1 MVSIIIPVYN
11 TAKYLRECINSV
23 LNQTYSDIEVLL
35 VDDGSTD
42 GSSEICDEYAKQ
54 DGRVK
59 CFHLENGGVSRA
71 RNVGLKAAEGEYIC
85 FLDSDDYYAESYV
98 CSMRNLIEE
107 NNADVVICN
116 HYDVNE
122 QGDILFASEIPEGY
136 ISKELLYEKIFLTSE
151 IGGFCFARIYKAE
164 LIKEIYFNEEI
175 HICEDTYFCCQVYDK
190 ARQIY
195 VTGEKLYFYRKH
207 SSSATSIENGFEYLI
222 DSEDKLKYI
231 ATYERIIRDEILP
244 QEYDSYIKIG
254 MCVVALTYERMLRKL
269 DREKYKSIRLV
280 LKETI
285 DANIGLLMKCR
296 KIKLI
301 RRIKWVLY
309 LYL

>member
-35 VDDGSTD
+35 VNDGSTD

-54 DGRVK
+54 DERVK

-151 IGGFCFARIYKAE
+151 IGGFSCTKIYRAD
-164 LIKEIYFNEEI
+164 LIRDIVFNEEI
-175 HICEDTYFCCQVYDK
+175 HICEDTYFCCQVYEK
-190 ARQIY
+190 ATRIY
-195 VTGEKLYFYRKH
+195 VTSEKLYYYRQH
-207 SSSATSIENGFEYLI
+207 CNSATSIEKGFEHLI
-222 DSEDKLKYI
+222 EPDGTLKYI
-231 ATYERIIRDEILP
+231 STYDKMMQDRVLP

-269 DREKYKSIRLV
+269 DREKYKSIRLI